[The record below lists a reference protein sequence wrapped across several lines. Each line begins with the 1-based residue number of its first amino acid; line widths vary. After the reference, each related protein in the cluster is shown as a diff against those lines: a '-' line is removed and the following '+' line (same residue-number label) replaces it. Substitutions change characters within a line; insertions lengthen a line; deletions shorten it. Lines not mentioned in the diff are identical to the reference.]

1 MNKKGQALIEFI
13 IILPIFI
20 MMMLAVFDCV
30 RIYSE
35 KSKLES
41 IIEDVILDD
50 NTYSDVNVTKNRVN
64 KGTEYVVSKDIEIY
78 SPVVSVVTG
87 NKYNVTDNAIRK
99 WCEKFNLPKRKS
111 DINKY
116 SDLDWSKI

>member
-50 NTYSDVNVTKNRVN
+50 STYSDVNVTKNRVN
-64 KGTEYVVSKDIEIY
+64 SHQLVSFLLVKL
-78 SPVVSVVTG
+78 
-87 NKYNVTDNAIRK
+87 KYMLNQAVR
-99 WCEKFNLPKRKS
+99 S
-111 DINKY
+111 
-116 SDLDWSKI
+116 

>member
-64 KGTEYVVSKDIEIY
+64 KWTEYVVSKDIEIY
-78 SPVVSVVTG
+78 SPVVSVVTVT
-87 NKYNVTDNAIRK
+87 KYNVTV
-99 WCEKFNLPKRKS
+99 KR
-111 DINKY
+111 IVY
-116 SDLDWSKI
+116 E

>member
-35 KSKLES
+35 KSKLEG

-64 KGTEYVVSKDIEIY
+64 KGTEYVVSKDIELC

-87 NKYNVTDNAIRK
+87 TKYNVTV
-99 WCEKFNLPKRKS
+99 KRL
-111 DINKY
+111 IY
-116 SDLDWSKI
+116 E

>member
-35 KSKLES
+35 KSKLEG
-41 IIEDVILDD
+41 ILEDVILDD
-50 NTYSDVNVTKNRVN
+50 TPYSDVNVTKNRVN

-87 NKYNVTDNAIRK
+87 NKYNVTV
-99 WCEKFNLPKRKS
+99 KR
-111 DINKY
+111 IVY
-116 SDLDWSKI
+116 E

>member
-35 KSKLES
+35 KSKLEG
-41 IIEDVILDD
+41 ILEDVILDSG
-50 NTYSDVNVTKNRVN
+50 NYSDINVTKNNVN
-64 KGTEYVVSKDIEIY
+64 KGTEYVVSKKVDIV
-78 SPVVSVVTG
+78 SPIVSVVTG
-87 NKYNVTDNAIRK
+87 NKYNIVV
-99 WCEKFNLPKRKS
+99 KR
-111 DINKY
+111 IVY
-116 SDLDWSKI
+116 E

>member
-20 MMMLAVFDCV
+20 MMMFAVFDCV
-30 RIYSE
+30 RINSE

-87 NKYNVTDNAIRK
+87 TKYNVTV
-99 WCEKFNLPKRKS
+99 KR
-111 DINKY
+111 IVY
-116 SDLDWSKI
+116 E